1 MSTKARK
8 QPDGS
13 PCILPQLAAA
23 EVPENVKKRIW
34 RTLFGDMPPRKS
46 GGGGRGGYQGQSDFE
61 IFKDLTKVI

>member
-1 MSTKARK
+1 MSTKARN
-8 QPDGS
+8 QPGGS
-13 PCILPQLAAA
+13 PCILPLQLAAA

-46 GGGGRGGYQGQSDFE
+46 GGGGRGYQGQSDFE